1 MAAEG
6 FLHYGYI
13 LVFFG
18 SMLEGDASLITA
30 AFLAHQGKLNFG
42 GVLATAGI
50 ASTLLNEAVY
60 HLARS
65 RSRKYFERRITKHPK
80 YSRVQDWIRRRST
93 VLLLFC
99 RYIFGFRLAIPAAC
113 GMTGMN
119 PLAFS
124 VLNIV
129 GAALWVLPLGYVGYA
144 FGGVI
149 AKFWG
154 GVRDYEWHIAVAL
167 LAIGWIFLL
176 RYDPELRMVATLF
189 TRTRHFAI
197 TEVVRMGRLRKIP
210 ILSQWIS
217 ARSKTGSESDRYR

>member
-1 MAAEG
+1 MGGEG
-6 FLHYGYI
+6 ISHYAYI

-30 AFLAHQGKLNFG
+30 AFLAHQGKLSFAA
-42 GVLATAGI
+42 VLATAGF

-65 RSRKYFERRITKHPK
+65 RSRKYFEAKIAKHPK

-93 VLLLFC
+93 VLLLFG

-113 GMTGMN
+113 GISGIR

-124 VLNIV
+124 VLNV
-129 GAALWVLPLGYVGYA
+129 AGAALWVLPLGYIGYA

-149 AKFWG
+149 ERFWR
-154 GVRDYEWHIAVAL
+154 GVRNYEWHIAVAL
-167 LAIGWIFLL
+167 LAIGWGLL
-176 RYDPELRMVATLF
+176 ASYDPELRMVATLF
-189 TRTRHFAI
+189 TRTRQFAVA
-197 TEVVRMGRLRKIP
+197 EAARMGRLRKIP
-210 ILSQWIS
+210 IVRQWIS
-217 ARSKTGSESDRYR
+217 TQSNIESESDQGQ